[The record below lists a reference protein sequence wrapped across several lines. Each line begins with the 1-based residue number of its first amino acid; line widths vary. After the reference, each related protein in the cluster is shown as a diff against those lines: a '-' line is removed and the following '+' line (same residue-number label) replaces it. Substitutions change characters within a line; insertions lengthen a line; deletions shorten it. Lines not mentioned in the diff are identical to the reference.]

1 MRSTSRSLQAPPG
14 DDGGRACHDG
24 RDEQM
29 AVMSRTRGQAAFD
42 PVAGVERLLI
52 DGTNLLYRMA
62 PSGQAAQP
70 PAALIGRLRAVIP
83 PSTRIE
89 LVLDGAP
96 EHGLAGVRLAH
107 GLTVRHSGRS
117 SADSLLDR
125 LVADAIGSGG
135 SAETAARLADLL
147 LVVTDD
153 RELGARIRRRGA
165 RVAGADW
172 LIGRL
177 ARTRLS
183 APSVGVPRAPAE
195 PGGRRPNGL
204 ANEPPI
210 MSEEASERAG
220 WRPGRGA
227 TTKTGNPRRRARMRP

>member
-1 MRSTSRSLQAPPG
+1 MPAVSQT
-14 DDGGRACHDG
+14 
-24 RDEQM
+24 RDKG
-29 AVMSRTRGQAAFD
+29 TRD
-42 PVAGVERLLI
+42 PLPGVERLLI
-52 DGTNLLYRMA
+52 DGTNLLYRMTRGEQA
-62 PSGQAAQP
+62 PQP

-83 PSTRIE
+83 ASTRIE

-107 GLTVRHSGRS
+107 GLTVRHSGRH

-135 SAETAARLADLL
+135 TPESAARLADAL

-153 RELGARIRRRGA
+153 RELAGRIQRRGA
-165 RVAGADW
+165 RVANADW

-177 ARTRLS
+177 SRTRLS
-183 APSVGVPRAPAE
+183 APSVGVQRAPAAPTRE
-195 PGGRRPNGL
+195 HPEDGSGDPAMAPDDAPERP
-204 ANEPPI
+204 
-210 MSEEASERAG
+210 G

-227 TTKTGNPRRRARMRP
+227 TTKTGNPRRRARMRR